1 MRANGPFMLDANPE
15 TIWKGGDW
23 MSKEIL
29 VEKAMQAVIDGDEDA
44 AVAMA
49 EQVIAEGINP
59 VEIINEGLTPG
70 MTKVG
75 DGFANEEI
83 PLPGVLVAA
92 EAMTKAIEILEP
104 HIPKESA
111 SKSAGTVVIGTI
123 EGDIHDIGKRIV
135 ATMLRVYGF
144 EVHDLGR
151 DVPADVFVQKA
162 IEVNADII
170 GSSTLMTTTMVGQKQ
185 LEEKLVKAGIRDKVK
200 TMIGGAAVNQ
210 EWANKIGA
218 DCYAEDANETTL
230 KAKELI

>member
-1 MRANGPFMLDANPE
+1 
-15 TIWKGGDW
+15 
-23 MSKEIL
+23 MSKEALIK
-29 VEKAMQAVIDGDEDA
+29 EAKQAVIDGDEEA

-49 EQVIAEGINP
+49 KKVIEQGINP

-70 MTKVG
+70 MTFVG

-92 EAMTKAIEILEP
+92 EAMTKAIEIMEP
-104 HIPKESA
+104 HIPAEA
-111 SKSAGTVVIGTI
+111 SGEKTGVVVIGTI

-151 DVPADVFVQKA
+151 DVPIDDFVKKVG
-162 IEVNADII
+162 ETGADIV
-170 GSSTLMTTTMVGQKQ
+170 GSSTLMTTTMAGQKM
-185 LEEKLVKAGIRDKVK
+185 LEEKLQKAGVRDKVK
-200 TMIGGAAVNQ
+200 TMIGGAACTQ
-210 EWANKIGA
+210 EWADKIGA
-218 DCYAEDANETTL
+218 DCYAEDANEAVL